1 MQVAKVHYN
10 DKNAPADFTRS
21 LKETGFGI
29 LVGHPIPA
37 KLIDSIYK
45 EWQEF
50 FGSELK
56 HDYLFNEKQQDGYF
70 PLGAENAKGYK
81 AKDHKEFYHFYP
93 WGRIPKNITNDT
105 MKLYTILVDIT
116 STLLFAIIFQG

>member
-37 KLIDSIYK
+37 KLIDSIIMK
-45 EWQEF
+45 R
-50 FGSELK
+50 LK
-56 HDYLFNEKQQDGYF
+56 IRNHL
-70 PLGAENAKGYK
+70 L
-81 AKDHKEFYHFYP
+81 
-93 WGRIPKNITNDT
+93 KN
-105 MKLYTILVDIT
+105 
-116 STLLFAIIFQG
+116 F

>member
-29 LVGHPIPA
+29 LVGHPIPT

-93 WGRIPKNITNDT
+93 CGRIPK
-105 MKLYTILVDIT
+105 KYYK
-116 STLLFAIIFQG
+116 